1 VLFALAGLRR
11 RQITIADL
19 LKMRSGLYN
28 YTDGENSRTQ
38 SSPTA
43 FPCPPF
49 SYCLANNPGSY
60 PERSQQ
66 PGEVSLSYALPEGF
80 ERVGLRL
87 Q

>member
-49 SYCLANNPGSY
+49 SAAWPTI
-60 PERSQQ
+60 
-66 PGEVSLSYALPEGF
+66 
-80 ERVGLRL
+80 RVLILKGASNRVKCRFPTHYRRGLKEL
-87 Q
+87 G